1 MTFLDTIKPHLRSN
15 DLLVQETVL
24 HAIHDYPNV
33 PEEWVVEL
41 LKEAMI
47 NEEKQASILIY
58 IDQQKINEDALQVLL
73 ELIPK
78 MAKTKRHLALKLL
91 SNVDTCLAVK
101 YKEQLK
107 KYLPQDT
114 WTFYEL
120 LESGTEE
127 EVYGEY
133 GKVLNDL
140 ERASSYQHDL
150 YIKAKKLA
158 ETIVKN
164 GWMTETEIDLV
175 ISEELQE
182 EYFSFNG
189 IVHVYIIGLLQ
200 LEKYIPQLANLLMRD
215 EDILLEEV
223 ASSLIRFQSD
233 EVVREVAPYIKKSES
248 VIFATS
254 IVENIKSDL
263 AVKVL
268 IEAYDETTEL
278 DEQEC
283 IVEALCHQFTKDA
296 LPVVEKQMKNEYRT
310 TLVDMEQ
317 LAYSF
322 YKIIGESHPELY
334 LWKEEAL
341 HREMEYRNAA
351 RNDDLLRNTPVR
363 NDQKVGRNDP
373 CPCGSGKKF
382 KKCCG
387 K

>member
-15 DLLVQETVL
+15 DPLVQETVL

-47 NEEKQASILIY
+47 NEEKQDSILIY

-78 MAKTKRHLALKLL
+78 MELTKRHLALKLL
-91 SNVDTCLAVK
+91 FNVDTFLALK

-114 WTFYEL
+114 WSFYEL
-120 LESGTEE
+120 LTNGTEE
-127 EVYGEY
+127 EVYEEY

-140 ERASSYQHDL
+140 DQSFHYDL
-150 YIKAKKLA
+150 YTKAKKLA
-158 ETIVKN
+158 ETIVTN
-164 GWMTETEIDLV
+164 DWVTDAEIDLV
-175 ISEELQE
+175 FAEELQE
-182 EYFSFNG
+182 EWFSFNG
-189 IVHVYIIGLLQ
+189 ILHVYIIGLLQ
-200 LEKYIPQLANLLMRD
+200 HKKYIPFLASLLIRD

-268 IEAYDETTEL
+268 KEAYNEATEL
-278 DEQEC
+278 DEQEF
-283 IVEALCHQFTKDA
+283 IVEALSHHFTKEA
-296 LPVVEKQMKNEYRT
+296 LPVVEQQMKNEYRT

-322 YKIIGESHPELY
+322 YTIIGESHPELY

-341 HREMEYRNAA
+341 QRERDYMYEDNNPPENTPI
-351 RNDDLLRNTPVR
+351 RNDK
-363 NDQKVGRNDP
+363 KVGRNDP
-373 CPCGSGKKF
+373 CPCGSGKKY